1 MPGFWWKKQ
10 KDVLQDNKVFIDF
23 VSIEI
28 AAGKGGDGA
37 VAFRREKFV
46 PKGGP
51 SGGDGGDGGSVYIFA
66 DHNLHTLL
74 DFRYKKKYL
83 AENGVP
89 GSGSLKTGRKGEDL
103 IIKVPVGTII
113 KDADTGK
120 VILDIDEDGKTY
132 LFAKGGRGGRGNSN
146 FATPVNRT
154 PRYAEPGKEGQSF
167 RVELELKLL
176 ADVGLVGFP
185 NAGKSTFISVISEAK
200 PKIANYPFTTLEP
213 NLGIVRVGDYDS
225 FTVADIPGIIEGA
238 SDGKGLGIQFLKH
251 IERTGTLLFMIDIS
265 SEDYGGDYHTL
276 MSELKKFS
284 PALAK
289 KKKILALTKADLID
303 EDGLKDAA
311 KIKVKGYRG
320 KPVIISSANGHNI
333 QSLVKRLWDE
343 IRAEETI
350 K

>member
-1 MPGFWWKKQ
+1 M
-10 KDVLQDNKVFIDF
+10 FIDF

-51 SGGDGGDGGSVYIFA
+51 SGGNGGDGGSVYIYA

-74 DFRYKKKYL
+74 DFRYKKKYQ

-89 GSGSLKTGRKGEDL
+89 GGNSLKDGRKGEDL

-120 VILDIDEDGKTY
+120 VIIDVDTPGKTY
-132 LFAKGGRGGRGNSN
+132 LMARGGKGGKGNSN
-146 FATPVNRT
+146 FATPVNRA
-154 PRYAEPGKEGQSF
+154 PRYAEPGKPGQGF
-167 RVELELKLL
+167 NVELELKLL

-185 NAGKSTFISVISEAK
+185 NAGKSTFISVVSEAK
-200 PKIANYPFTTLEP
+200 PKIADYPFTTLEP

-238 SDGKGLGIQFLKH
+238 SEGKGLGIQFLKH
-251 IERTGTLLFMIDIS
+251 IERTEILLFLIDIT
-265 SEDYGGDYHTL
+265 SENYDSDFATL
-276 MSELKKFS
+276 NGELKKFS

-289 KKKILALTKADLID
+289 KKKILALSKADVFTEEELAT
-303 EDGLKDAA
+303 LQKV
-311 KIKVKGYRG
+311 KIKGYRG
-320 KPVIISSANGHNI
+320 KPAIISSATGFNI
-333 QSLVKRLWDE
+333 DSMVKRLWDE
-343 IRAEETI
+343 IKANDEKKTV
-350 K
+350 